1 MLEQFAGYT
10 ERLIEGLGDGIAFK
24 SGWAFVFGVVGA
36 ALGGVWPLV
45 ILLVFLLTV
54 DFILGFARASR
65 TGGWKSSKF
74 AAGWMKYVFYPL
86 AVFVMALAE
95 EAIAQSA
102 PFRIPVRDMFVAY
115 LCVNEALSCL
125 EHLSFFGV
133 PVPASIRDR
142 LREYR
147 DTLCSGA
154 ESAKEK
160 R

>member
-1 MLEQFAGYT
+1 MHDEIAGSIGRLLES
-10 ERLIEGLGDGIAFK
+10 LGDGMQFK
-24 SGWAFVFGVVGA
+24 SGWALVFGVIGA

-45 ILLVFLLTV
+45 ILLVLLLTV
-54 DFILGFARASR
+54 DFALGFARASR

-74 AAGWMKYVFYPL
+74 AAGWMKYVFYVL

-102 PFRIPVRDMFVAY
+102 PFRIPVRDLFVGY

-133 PVPASIRDR
+133 PVPASIRER

-147 DTLCSGA
+147 DTLCA
-154 ESAKEK
+154 PTHQPQD
-160 R
+160 RR